1 MKSINITGKHNID
14 KMNEIGNE
22 SYQAKRKHML
32 KFDEILYDH
41 LKQLA
46 LIREIAAANED
57 ELAGAA
63 NENSIEGAGAANEH
77 ELAGAANDKMQSL
90 LKSEL
95 NHKIQGY
102 KGQDLKKEIHN
113 METLI
118 NLQDVLLKLDE
129 SNLTCYYCS
138 KPILVLYKN
147 VREPLQWTL
156 DRLDNA
162 LSHTKDNTCISCLKC
177 NLQRRVM
184 DVDKFTFTKKL
195 KINKL

>member
-32 KFDEILYDH
+32 KFDETQYDH

-46 LIREIAAANED
+46 LIREIAAANEY
-57 ELAGAA
+57 
-63 NENSIEGAGAANEH
+63 

>member
-1 MKSINITGKHNID
+1 MKAINITGKHNID
-14 KMNEIGNE
+14 KINEIGNE
-22 SYQAKRKHML
+22 SYQAVRKHMS
-32 KFDEILYDH
+32 KFDESLYDN
-41 LKQLA
+41 LKQLT
-46 LIREIAAANED
+46 LLREIFD
-57 ELAGAA
+57 EVVD
-63 NENSIEGAGAANEH
+63 EEKKEI
-77 ELAGAANDKMQSL
+77 QSL

-102 KGQDLKKEIHN
+102 KGQDLRKEIHN
-113 METLI
+113 VDTLI
-118 NLQDVLLKLDE
+118 QFQDVLSKLCD

-138 KPILVLYKN
+138 KPVVVLYKN

-162 LSHTKDNTCISCLKC
+162 LSHTKENTCIACLKC

-184 DVDKFTFTKKL
+184 NAEKFTFTKRL

>member
-22 SYQAKRKHML
+22 NYQALRKHMV
-32 KFDEILYDH
+32 KFDDIYYTNAR
-41 LKQLA
+41 QLS
-46 LIREIAAANED
+46 LLREIDDSN
-57 ELAGAA
+57 
-63 NENSIEGAGAANEH
+63 I
-77 ELAGAANDKMQSL
+77 KSL

-102 KGQDLKKEIHN
+102 KGQDLRKEIHN
-113 METLI
+113 KETLI
-118 NLQDVLLKLDE
+118 TLEDVLVKLDE

-162 LSHTKDNTCISCLKC
+162 LSHTKDNTCIACLKC
-177 NLQRRVM
+177 NLQRRTM
-184 DVDKFTFTKKL
+184 NMEKFSFTKKL
-195 KINKL
+195 KINKV

>member
-1 MKSINITGKHNID
+1 MKAINITGKHNID
-14 KMNEIGNE
+14 KINEIGNE
-22 SYQAKRKHML
+22 SYQAVRKHML
-32 KFDEILYDH
+32 KFDETQYDH

-46 LIREIAAANED
+46 LVREIFANGVANEI
-57 ELAGAA
+57 GA
-63 NENSIEGAGAANEH
+63 NEVANEI
-77 ELAGAANDKMQSL
+77 GANEIGANAQDIKIKSL

-102 KGQDLKKEIHN
+102 KGQDLKKEIHDG
-113 METLI
+113 ETLI
-118 NLQDVLLKLDE
+118 NLQDVLIKLVD
-129 SNLTCYYCS
+129 SNMTCYYCS
-138 KPILVLYKN
+138 KPIVVLYKN

-162 LSHTKDNTCISCLKC
+162 LSHTKENTCIACLKC

-184 DVDKFTFTKKL
+184 NVEKFTFTKKL